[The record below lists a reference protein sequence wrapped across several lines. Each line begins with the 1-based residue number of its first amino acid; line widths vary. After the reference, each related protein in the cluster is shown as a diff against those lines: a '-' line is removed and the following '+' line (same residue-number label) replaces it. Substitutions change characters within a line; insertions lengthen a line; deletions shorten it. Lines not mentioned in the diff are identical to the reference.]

1 MIWTK
6 RRTRKKKKKRPA
18 KMATLSTR
26 MTRKTK
32 KQTRN
37 NKHTPLSSWHPPVSF
52 PPSKSIRSSP
62 MQRLR
67 WITVPCTAALFASLA
82 VAIAST
88 QEPASSPPSSAP
100 AAQTPAATSNEPNKK
115 KYSHAND
122 FLIRGTV
129 FNENALSFP
138 GVQLRIRRTSEKKFR
153 WESYTNSRG
162 EFAVRV
168 PQGSDYEMV
177 VRAKGFAEQTRTI
190 DAKTGGNEESMVFRM
205 QPTAGGKG

>member
-1 MIWTK
+1 
-6 RRTRKKKKKRPA
+6 
-18 KMATLSTR
+18 
-26 MTRKTK
+26 
-32 KQTRN
+32 
-37 NKHTPLSSWHPPVSF
+37 
-52 PPSKSIRSSP
+52 

-100 AAQTPAATSNEPNKK
+100 AAQTPAATSNKPNKR

-168 PQGSDYEMV
+168 PQGSNYEMV
-177 VRAKGFAEQTRTI
+177 VRAKGFAEQTRAI
-190 DAKTGGNEESMVFRM
+190 DTKNDENEARIVLRM
-205 QPTAGGKG
+205 QPITGDKK